1 MLSSARF
8 FLVFVQ
14 NQLRVAAEIVARIEE
29 VEPFVSD
36 GRWASIFTRKPIKSQ
51 C

>member
-1 MLSSARF
+1 MLCSARF
-8 FLVFVQ
+8 FLVFAQ
-14 NQLRVAAEIVARIEE
+14 NQVGVAAEIVAKIEE

-36 GRWASIFTRKPIKSQ
+36 GRWAGVFTRKPIKSQ